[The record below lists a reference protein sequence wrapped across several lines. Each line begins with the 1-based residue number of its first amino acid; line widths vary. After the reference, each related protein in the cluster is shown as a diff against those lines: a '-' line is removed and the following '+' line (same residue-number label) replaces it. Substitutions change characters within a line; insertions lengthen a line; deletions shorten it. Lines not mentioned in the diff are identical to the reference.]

1 VARAPR
7 VSLLLATALIAGA
20 SLNAVRADD
29 RADLTPLLAAVRSGD
44 IDAAMMLVLGGA
56 DVDAAENDGTTALH
70 WAAYSG
76 ADALVVALL
85 DAGADPNIPN
95 RYGLTPLQAAAD
107 GGFAV
112 SVVALLDAGADANAV
127 LPEGET
133 TLMAAARSG
142 NLVVLEALLDA
153 GSDPEARDGFY
164 GETALIWAAIENH
177 DAAIELLTTRGAGV
191 DTASAFID
199 YQSRRAGQSVL
210 GLGEWTPIMYAAR
223 ENALAAGEALIEAG
237 ADLDL
242 QDPDGATAL
251 VIAII
256 NAHYEFAQMLLEA
269 GADPNL
275 ADNEPGMGPLYAVV
289 DMHRL
294 AVGHGRGSPPP
305 VGLLT
310 AVDIARSLLAHGAD
324 PNATLKKSILT
335 RTHTIGDTVLG
346 GGATPLLRA
355 AKSGDIEMLRLLVD
369 YGADPF
375 AKMPN
380 GTTALHF
387 VAGLGWRD
395 GSPIAPSYD
404 QGTERE
410 AVESIDYLLELGLA
424 IDAAN
429 EAGDTPLHAAISGRG
444 SAMIIAH
451 LLDRGADPLIE
462 NGRGQTPL
470 AMSERESEAIAELV
484 RAASIRASSSKNDVS
499 R

>member
-1 VARAPR
+1 MARTPR
-7 VSLLLATALIAGA
+7 LFLLFVSALAAGTLLTLA
-20 SLNAVRADD
+20 RADD
-29 RADLTPLLAAVRSGD
+29 RADLTPLLQTTRNGNFEAATV
-44 IDAAMMLVLGGA
+44 LVLEGA
-56 DVDAAENDGTTALH
+56 NVDAAENDGTTALH
-70 WAAYSG
+70 WAAYAG

-85 DAGADPNIPN
+85 DAGADPNVQN
-95 RYGLTPLQAAAD
+95 RYGFTPLQAAAD

-112 SVVALLDAGADANAV
+112 SVIALLDAGANANAV

-133 TLMAAARSG
+133 ILMTAARSG
-142 NLVVLEALLDA
+142 NLDVLRALLDA
-153 GSDPEARDGFY
+153 GVEVEARDGFY
-164 GETALIWAAIENH
+164 GETALIRAAIENH
-177 DAAIELLTTRGAGV
+177 ADAIHLLTTNGAGV
-191 DTASAFID
+191 DTRSAHMD

-210 GLGEWTPIMYAAR
+210 GLGEWTPVMYSAR
-223 ENALAAGEALIEAG
+223 ENSLQAGQALIDKG
-237 ADLDL
+237 ANLDL

-256 NAHYEFAQMLLEA
+256 NAHYEFAEMLIAA

-275 ADNEPGMGPLYAVV
+275 ADSEPNMGPLYAVV

-310 AVDIARSLLAHGAD
+310 AVDIARSLLEHGAD
-324 PNATLKKSILT
+324 PNAALTKSILT

-346 GGATPLLRA
+346 EGATPMLRA
-355 AKSGDIEMLRLLVD
+355 AKSGDIEMVRLLVD

-404 QGTERE
+404 QGTEAE
-410 AVESIDYLLELGLA
+410 AVETIDYLLELGIA
-424 IDAAN
+424 IDTAN
-429 EAGDTPLHAAISGRG
+429 ESGDTPLHSAISGRG
-444 SAMIIAH
+444 SELIVSH
-451 LLDRGADPLIE
+451 LLARGADPTIE

-470 AMSERESEAIAELV
+470 AMSERGSAAIAALV
-484 RAASIRASSSKNDVS
+484 RAAAAN
-499 R
+499 